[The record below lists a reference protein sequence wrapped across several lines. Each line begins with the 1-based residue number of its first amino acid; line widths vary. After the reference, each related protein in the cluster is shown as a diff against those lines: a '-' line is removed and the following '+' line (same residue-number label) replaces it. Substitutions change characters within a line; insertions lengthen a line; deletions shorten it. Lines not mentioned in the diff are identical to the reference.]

1 MPDKKESLQVSIMTL
16 ICSIVMIIPIFVWW
30 NQTLINMRNG
40 WFAIIDLVLVA
51 LFTWASRKC
60 FKQVREYE
68 TETTGMRLLTI
79 LLAVADFIWI
89 AGWAAYQNE
98 LIK

>member
-30 NQTLINMRNG
+30 NQTLINMRN
-40 WFAIIDLVLVA
+40 WLFCVVDLVLVI
-51 LFTWASRKC
+51 LFTLVSRKC

-68 TETTGMRLLTI
+68 TETTVTRATVI
-79 LLAVADFIWI
+79 FLAVADFIWI